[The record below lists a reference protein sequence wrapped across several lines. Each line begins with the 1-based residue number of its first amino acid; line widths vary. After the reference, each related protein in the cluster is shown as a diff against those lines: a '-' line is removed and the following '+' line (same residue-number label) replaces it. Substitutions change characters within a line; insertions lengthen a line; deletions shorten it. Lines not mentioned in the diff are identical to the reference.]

1 MPLISATDAPIFESH
16 GARFTALAAPSRG
29 ATENAVWI
37 VTLPPGTPPVQHQ
50 LTREETF
57 VCIEGEALALLNGVS
72 LRVTPGSAL
81 VIPPHTDFS
90 LETPAESSFSAV
102 VVLPIGGQGIIGDAP
117 PFTPP
122 WAQ

>member
-1 MPLISATDAPIFESH
+1 M
-16 GARFTALAAPSRG
+16 
-29 ATENAVWI
+29 
-37 VTLPPGTPPVQHQ
+37 
-50 LTREETF
+50 
-57 VCIEGEALALLNGVS
+57 CIEGEALALLNGVS